1 MIEIVTAKNL
11 EEYENFIKSH
21 PKGHFMQSKLW
32 SGVKPDWKW
41 EAIFLRDDT
50 GEICASVSV
59 LIRKLPYLPYTL
71 MYAGRGPVCDIYN
84 KEHLN
89 ELLEGLKELAKKHN
103 SYTLKIDP
111 DVLASDEK
119 FLNNMLELGFT
130 QAEETKNFEAI
141 QPKFVFRMDVLGKN
155 EEEMMN
161 FFHSKTRYNIRYAT
175 RKGVEVRQCG
185 EEMLEVFANIML
197 ETGLRDGFVTRPK
210 SYFAKMLDEMGENAR
225 LYMAFL
231 DDKPIAGSLA
241 IHYGDKVWYL
251 YGASSNEYRNVM
263 PNYLLQWEMIKW
275 SLEKGARVYDF
286 RGVSGDISEDN
297 PLYGLY
303 RFKKGF
309 NGEFTEFC
317 TEFDYVFKPNVN
329 KFVVQG
335 MAKFKKVRKNLFLV
349 KNRKKDTSK
358 PKNLTGNNS

>member
-1 MIEIVTAKNL
+1 MTELINEKTL
-11 EEYENFIKSH
+11 EEYENFIKNH
-21 PKGHFMQSKLW
+21 TKGHFMQSKMW
-32 SGVKPDWKW
+32 AGVKPDWKW
-41 EAIFLRDDT
+41 EAVALRDEN
-50 GEICASVSV
+50 GKICASVSV

-84 KEHLN
+84 KKHIESLV
-89 ELLEGLKELAKKHN
+89 EGLKDLARKHN
-103 SYTLKIDP
+103 TYTLKIDP
-111 DVLASDEK
+111 DVLASDTEFVK
-119 FLNNMLELGFT
+119 IMKEVGFV
-130 QAEETKNFEAI
+130 QAEDSKNFEAI
-141 QPKFVFRMDVLGKN
+141 QPKFVFRMDVEGKN

-161 FFHSKTRYNIRYAT
+161 FFHSKTRYNIRLAT
-175 RKGVEVRQCG
+175 RKGVTTKICG
-185 EEMLEVFANIML
+185 EEMLDVFTHIMM
-197 ETGLRDGFVTRPK
+197 ETGLRDGFVTRDK
-210 SYFAKMLDEMGENAR
+210 SYFANLLTQMGENAR

-231 DDKPIAGSLA
+231 DEKPIAGTLA
-241 IHYGDKVWYL
+241 IYFGDKVWYL

-275 SLEKGARVYDF
+275 SLEKGCRIYDF

-317 TEFDYVFKPNVN
+317 TEFEYIFMPKVN
-329 KFVVQG
+329 KFVTKG
-335 MAKFKKVRKNLFLV
+335 MSEFRNLRRKVYLA

-358 PKNLTGNNS
+358 PKNLTGNH